1 MGKGANDIP
10 VPELMRMLGSVFILI
25 VVLLFGEILFRWL
38 IEPANTL
45 LPLQLLEAWLWSTIS
60 NIIWPGSTELVAH
73 QTGPVSYTHLRA
85 HET

>member
-1 MGKGANDIP
+1 MGKGADDIP

-45 LPLQLLEAWLWSTIS
+45 LPLQLLEA
-60 NIIWPGSTELVAH
+60 
-73 QTGPVSYTHLRA
+73 
-85 HET
+85 